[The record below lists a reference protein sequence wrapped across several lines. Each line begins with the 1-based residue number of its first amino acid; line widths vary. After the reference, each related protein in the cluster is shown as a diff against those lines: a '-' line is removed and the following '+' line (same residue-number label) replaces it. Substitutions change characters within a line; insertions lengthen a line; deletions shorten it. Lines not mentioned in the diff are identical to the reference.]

1 MAHSKTQVLK
11 QSEKFGEHNDCTV
24 KALALTTKLS
34 YEEAHEALKRE
45 GRKEGKGAYSYQ
57 WKAAFKNSGYDLVRV
72 IDFTAKTVMG
82 IPKDKKFKKSY
93 KYLVRVRGHVLAVRN
108 NEVLDWT
115 EGRRHRIQEVYKV
128 VPIK

>member
-1 MAHSKTQVLK
+1 M
-11 QSEKFGEHNDCTV
+11 
-24 KALALTTKLS
+24 
-34 YEEAHEALKRE
+34 
-45 GRKEGKGAYSYQ
+45 
-57 WKAAFKNSGYDLVRV
+57 VRV

-128 VPIK
+128 IPIK